1 MSPTMS
7 DRIKLIEERLSAL
20 SPLKLQIIDDSHL
33 HAGHA
38 GSQNGA
44 GHYTVIIQSALFNDL
59 SRVARQRLVYDALN
73 DLIPFPIH
81 ALAIQTQTTI

>member
-1 MSPTMS
+1 MS

-44 GHYTVIIQSALFNDL
+44 GHYPVIIQSALFNDL

>member
-1 MSPTMS
+1 MNQE
-7 DRIKLIEERLSAL
+7 RIDLIQQRLAVL
-20 SPLKLQIIDDSHL
+20 EPIDLTIIDDSHL

-44 GHYTVIIQSALFNDL
+44 GHYNVTICSAQFSGLT
-59 SRVARQRLVYDALN
+59 RVAQQRLVFDALT

-81 ALAIQTQTTI
+81 ALALKTITPSK

>member
-1 MSPTMS
+1 MS

-20 SPLKLQIIDDSHL
+20 SPLKLEIIDDSHL

-38 GSQNGA
+38 GSKNGA
-44 GHYTVIIQSALFNDL
+44 GHYTVIIQSALFNGL
-59 SRVARQRLVYDALN
+59 NRVAQQRLVYDVLN

>member
-1 MSPTMS
+1 MS

>member
-1 MSPTMS
+1 MS
-7 DRIKLIEERLSAL
+7 DRIQLIKDRLARL
-20 SPLKLQIIDDSHL
+20 EPVNLQIEDDSHL

-38 GSQNGA
+38 GSKNGA
-44 GHYTVIIQSALFNDL
+44 GHYRVNITSAHFNGL
-59 SRVARQRLVYDALN
+59 NRVARQRLVYEALN

>member
-1 MSPTMS
+1 MI

>member
-1 MSPTMS
+1 MS

-20 SPLKLQIIDDSHL
+20 SPLKLEIIDDSHL

-38 GSQNGA
+38 GSKNGA
-44 GHYTVIIQSALFNDL
+44 GHYTVIIQSALFNGL
-59 SRVARQRLVYDALN
+59 NRVARQRLVYDVLN

>member
-1 MSPTMS
+1 MS

-20 SPLKLQIIDDSHL
+20 SPLKLEIIDDSHL

-38 GSQNGA
+38 GSKNGA
-44 GHYTVIIQSALFNDL
+44 GHYTVIIQSALFNGL
-59 SRVARQRLVYDALN
+59 SRVAQQRLVYDVLN

>member
-1 MSPTMS
+1 MS

-20 SPLKLQIIDDSHL
+20 SPIKLEIIDDSHL

-38 GSQNGA
+38 GSKNGA
-44 GHYTVIIQSALFNDL
+44 GHYTVIIQSALFNGL
-59 SRVARQRLVYDALN
+59 NRVARQRLVYDVLN

>member
-1 MSPTMS
+1 MS

-20 SPLKLQIIDDSHL
+20 SPLKLEIIDDSHL

-38 GSQNGA
+38 GSKNGA

-59 SRVARQRLVYDALN
+59 NRVARQRLVYDALN

>member
-1 MSPTMS
+1 MS
-7 DRIKLIEERLSAL
+7 DRIKLIEERLSTL

-38 GSQNGA
+38 GSKNGA

-59 SRVARQRLVYDALN
+59 NRVARQRLVYDALA